1 MRQSSIQSHGV
12 KDITSSAREM
22 HGTIIGGARAPQA
35 RPSSSWYIP
44 QFYTRQ
50 LLSKSWTII
59 VGAKRLILH
68 RRRSEEDSEE
78 RFNSTS
84 FGDLRDVHVKIEV
97 DVQSRSEA

>member
-1 MRQSSIQSHGV
+1 M
-12 KDITSSAREM
+12 KDITSSTWEK
-22 HGTIIGGARAPQA
+22 HGTIFGGAKAPRD

-44 QFYTRQ
+44 QFYTSQ

-59 VGAKRLILH
+59 VGMKRLILH

-84 FGDLRDVHVKIEV
+84 LGDLRDVHVKVEVDV